1 MYLNFKQIH
10 FRHEEKDKAELAA
23 QQEAAMKIAEKKAK
37 TKPEGSPLANIDL
50 GSYGRKIIGFLTRN
64 FFNMKNVAL
73 VIAFLINIMLL
84 FYRASPVASQDD
96 EESEDEEAEE
106 DAAGDD
112 DDEDIEEW
120 IHVEPDYVYVEH
132 VISVLAI
139 IHALLSFFMVIA
151 YYNLKVPLGIF
162 IREKEVGRRL
172 EFEGLYIKEKPE
184 DDDMKAHWDSIVIS
198 AKSFPCLYWDKFIK
212 KRVRQKFSDQ
222 FEFDALSNTL
232 GMEKSAIQGN
242 DKSSF

>member
-106 DAAGDD
+106 DAA
-112 DDEDIEEW
+112 
-120 IHVEPDYVYVEH
+120 
-132 VISVLAI
+132 
-139 IHALLSFFMVIA
+139 
-151 YYNLKVPLGIF
+151 
-162 IREKEVGRRL
+162 
-172 EFEGLYIKEKPE
+172 
-184 DDDMKAHWDSIVIS
+184 
-198 AKSFPCLYWDKFIK
+198 
-212 KRVRQKFSDQ
+212 
-222 FEFDALSNTL
+222 
-232 GMEKSAIQGN
+232 
-242 DKSSF
+242 